1 MKRNVSCV
9 SGLIALWLSV
19 FAANAA
25 DLSGKWKGEMKN
37 GNGEAMEVN
46 LNLQVNGDKVTGT
59 VANTYGEEQI
69 TEGMVKGDTI
79 SFVILAGGGQFKL
92 VYKGKLEGDDLK
104 FNVAVGDLGERELIA
119 KRVK

>member
-1 MKRNVSCV
+1 MRSVAFVLGIIVLFSVSA
-9 SGLIALWLSV
+9 IQ
-19 FAANAA
+19 AA

-69 TEGMVKGDTI
+69 TEGMVKGDAI

-92 VYKGKLEGDDLK
+92 TYKGKLEGDDLK
-104 FNVAVGDLGERELIA
+104 FNVTVNDLGERELIA